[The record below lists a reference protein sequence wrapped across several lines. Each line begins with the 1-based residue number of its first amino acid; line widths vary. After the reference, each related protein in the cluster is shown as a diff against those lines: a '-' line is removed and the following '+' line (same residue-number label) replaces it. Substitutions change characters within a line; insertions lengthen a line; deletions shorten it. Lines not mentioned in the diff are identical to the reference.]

1 MNVMTTM
8 QILSLPPLELVQWL
22 DDNYIFELPAPET
35 SMEFSQNKHL
45 LAQLANTYAYLASLH
60 SVAQIMVR
68 DAKEQGMPKNHI
80 NNAIDRRDI
89 IDRFLDA
96 IKLQYTAFSR
106 MITVQ
111 QQADAEA
118 KMMGQT

>member
-1 MNVMTTM
+1 MNMMNTM
-8 QILSLPPLELVQWL
+8 QILSMSPLDLVAWL
-22 DDNYIFELPAPET
+22 DENFLKPLPMPET
-35 SMEFSQNKHL
+35 SAEFAKNKAL
-45 LAQLANTYAYLASLH
+45 LAELANTYAYLVSLH

-68 DAKEQGMPKNHI
+68 DAKDQGLPKAHI

-89 IDRFLDA
+89 IA
-96 IKLQYTAFSR
+96 HIMEAVKMQYNAFSR

-118 KMMGQT
+118 RMMNKT